1 MDHERAER
9 GLRLLCE
16 RALRR
21 ASGCL
26 DVTAGEHRD
35 HEGFIRPPPLAAP
48 PSAETV
54 IRDSLAGVQ
63 DVADAVSAV
72 GAIDEELAD
81 AILAGLSQALIVR
94 SRTIS
99 GTLARDVYRPTRGHR
114 EKAAQ
119 TGGGPADLRVAP
131 IGRLVQVPAEGMPSD
146 LYLMAA
152 VVMPGMTTLT
162 MIMHT
167 RHSADPAADLAAD
180 PFGQPGALLDRF
192 TAIDDQG
199 SGYELYFTGSHGP
212 EEWNGFLNLRPAPGT
227 GVRWL
232 ELFADGTGALTRID
246 VAASPPPAEV
256 VAEPHLIP
264 PGERLL
270 ARVAERL
277 LVGGGDGPP
286 PPAIENL
293 GEIVTLLHEVGALS
307 RHSPL
312 PGHLAAL
319 SECLGRGD
327 HGIAVDAV
335 PDVPQPWADVL
346 GIYDGKGRPLIRPGT
361 RPPAGTLTAVATV
374 AVTLPEIDG
383 VRFAV
388 AGLHAGWNRNI
399 LYVVATGL
407 PVPGRGVPVRSGLDM
422 GFSWWLR
429 DSAGRWHLAVPGRY
443 EAGASGETR
452 LNLSI
457 LPPLGPETGD
467 VELLIT
473 GRSARVRARLTL
485 RWWILPL

>member
-1 MDHERAER
+1 
-9 GLRLLCE
+9 
-16 RALRR
+16 
-21 ASGCL
+21 
-26 DVTAGEHRD
+26 
-35 HEGFIRPPPLAAP
+35 
-48 PSAETV
+48 
-54 IRDSLAGVQ
+54 
-63 DVADAVSAV
+63 
-72 GAIDEELAD
+72 
-81 AILAGLSQALIVR
+81 
-94 SRTIS
+94 
-99 GTLARDVYRPTRGHR
+99 
-114 EKAAQ
+114 
-119 TGGGPADLRVAP
+119 
-131 IGRLVQVPAEGMPSD
+131 MPSD

-485 RWWILPL
+485 RWWSLPL